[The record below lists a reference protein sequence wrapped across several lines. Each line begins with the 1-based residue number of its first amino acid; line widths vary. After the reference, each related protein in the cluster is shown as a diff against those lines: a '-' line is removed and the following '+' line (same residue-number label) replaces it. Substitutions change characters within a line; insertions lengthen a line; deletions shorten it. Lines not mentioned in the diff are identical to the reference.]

1 MREPDVDLSV
11 LCQALDRLRGELSPA
26 PGAVLPPGLA
36 ARLQA
41 ALAGHRANPIVRA
54 FAEDVERS
62 ARQPIDCSAT
72 RAALRQRD
80 DSLVLGFF
88 RAPYNEALGL
98 DAFAY
103 ERVLPDPH
111 LAGRYPSAAVRAV
124 STRFATAGF
133 RAPLCVALFPEN
145 FIAGEAIV
153 EGDAVFYFMD
163 RFVERFWRVTS
174 PVLHRLSSPDT
185 LAGLKSISP
194 AEVLV
199 AAATW
204 VHLHEHF
211 HRRGFLPL
219 PDYLHVK
226 KTRSAAGL
234 EEVRVDVLTVIAC
247 LQEAARGYPRARTVA
262 DFVLA
267 ERLFRYPF
275 QGTPQANYD
284 ARGVQVLFS
293 FLERRGILEVRGE
306 QLHLHMADIVPA
318 LKEFVIAIN
327 HLEQLIRAADSGA
340 ALERRQ
346 QFIQRLAG
354 YRDERGTF
362 EYLPFYR
369 QAFETLSR
377 DGICAA

>member
-1 MREPDVDLSV
+1 MDLSV
-11 LCQALDRLRGELSPA
+11 LCRTLDRLRVGCSPV
-26 PGAVLPPGLA
+26 PGTVLPPGLPE
-36 ARLQA
+36 RLLT
-41 ALAGHRANPIVRA
+41 ALAACRANPVVRA
-54 FAEDVERS
+54 FAGDVERS
-62 ARQPIDCSAT
+62 ARQPIDCGAT
-72 RAALRQRD
+72 RAAIRQRD
-80 DSLVLGFF
+80 ANLVLGFF
-88 RAPYNEALGL
+88 HVPYNEELGL

-103 ERVLPDPH
+103 ERVRPDEH
-111 LAGRYPSAAVRAV
+111 LTRLYPSPAVRAV
-124 STRFATAGF
+124 NTRFATAGF

-145 FIAGEAIV
+145 FMAREAIV
-153 EGDAVFYFMD
+153 ADDAVFYFMD

-174 PVLHRLSSPDT
+174 PVLHRLSSPET
-185 LAGLKSISP
+185 FVGLKSIAPS
-194 AEVLV
+194 EVLV

-211 HRRGFLPL
+211 HRQGFLPL
-219 PDYLHVK
+219 PDYLHMK

-247 LQEAARGYPRARTVA
+247 LQESARGHPGARTVA

-275 QGTPQANYD
+275 QGTPQSNYD
-284 ARGVQVLFS
+284 ARGVQVLFG
-293 FLERRGILEVRGE
+293 FLERRGVLEVRGE
-306 QLHLHMADIVPA
+306 QLHLHREDLVPA

-327 HLEQLIRAADSGA
+327 HLEQLIRDTDSGE
-340 ALERRQ
+340 ALQRRQ

-354 YRDERGTF
+354 YRHEHRTF

-377 DGICAA
+377 DGIRAA